1 MWEAVIVENAGE
13 VKKELLPTFDQM
25 VQDMQEKLGFVPEN
39 YNYTLGW
46 RTVVW
51 QNKETLEY
59 KPLTKDEVHQLFERG
74 TIAYS
79 RSGDGD
85 NQQRTDS
92 AGSEGDITQ

>member
-13 VKKELLPTFDQM
+13 VSKELLPTFDQM
-25 VQDMQEKLGFVPEN
+25 VQDMQEKLGFIPEN

-59 KPLTKDEVHQLFERG
+59 KPLTEDELHELTERG
-74 TIAYS
+74 TISYS

-85 NQQRTDS
+85 NQQRTDNT
-92 AGSEGDITQ
+92 GSQGDSSQ

>member
-13 VKKELLPTFDQM
+13 VSKELLPPFDQM
-25 VQDMQEKLGFVPEN
+25 VEDMQEKLGFVPEN

-59 KPLTKDEVHQLFERG
+59 KPLTEDELHELTQRG
-74 TIAYS
+74 TITYS
-79 RSGDGD
+79 RSSDGD
-85 NQQRTDS
+85 NQQRTDNT
-92 AGSEGDITQ
+92 GSEGNSTQ